1 MRSLTEMK
9 INVVINYGE
18 NWNFHNIE
26 PSHSEMSLCIHQI
39 FFKDSLGSF
48 IVFFIWDHLYSL
60 ISRAWKRENLVVLLS
75 YFCYYE
81 LDILS
86 HSSLLFSSWIC
97 FIWSS

>member
-1 MRSLTEMK
+1 MK

-26 PSHSEMSLCIHQI
+26 PSHAEMSLCICQI

-60 ISRAWKRENLVVLLS
+60 ISRAWERENLVKLLLS

-81 LDILS
+81 LDTLS